1 MDPPYGTAWVRV
13 SGLRAVPAGL
23 PRASGLPAD
32 DQGKSTRSG
41 RTQEEPWPIDPDE
54 RRVRFLALGAGGFLG
69 IGKKTLLV
77 AVAAGP
83 VSDPELKI
91 QRDYFEDVYGYYG
104 VAPYWLPGYPP
115 PRYPYL

>member
-1 MDPPYGTAWVRV
+1 M
-13 SGLRAVPAGL
+13 
-23 PRASGLPAD
+23 
-32 DQGKSTRSG
+32 
-41 RTQEEPWPIDPDE
+41 
-54 RRVRFLALGAGGFLG
+54 
-69 IGKKTLLV
+69 